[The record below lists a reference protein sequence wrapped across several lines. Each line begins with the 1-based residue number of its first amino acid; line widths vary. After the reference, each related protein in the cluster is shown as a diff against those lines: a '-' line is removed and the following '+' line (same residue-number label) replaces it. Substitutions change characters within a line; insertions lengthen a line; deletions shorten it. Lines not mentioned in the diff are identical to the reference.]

1 MNQPNYYDY
10 LQWLD
15 QQKMAMNQ
23 PMNQQ
28 MNQNVNQPILA
39 YVANRTAADLFNV
52 MPGQTAILVDI
63 DAPFVYRKERQ
74 QDNTLLPLRVF
85 DLVQHVEKEPAKDMN
100 GYVKR
105 EDLDRIIS
113 EEVEKR
119 ISEAFSRTKRK
130 EETQ

>member
-15 QQKMAMNQ
+15 QQKMSMNQ

-28 MNQNVNQPILA
+28 ANQNMNQPILA

-63 DAPFVYRKERQ
+63 DAPFVYRKERR
-74 QDNTLLPLRVF
+74 QDNTLVPLQVF
-85 DLVQHVEKEPAKDMN
+85 DLVTHIEKEPISDMN

-113 EEVEKR
+113 EEVEKK
-119 ISEAFSRTKRK
+119 IADAFSRTKRK
-130 EETQ
+130 EDSV